1 MMGVDELYA
10 VTPEEFVAAR
20 NALAK
25 ELKAAGAKEDAAAVA
40 KLRRPSVTAW
50 ALNKVARTDA
60 DLVAAALDAGERLR
74 VASDDAVAGRPE
86 GLREATAAERA
97 AGGAVA
103 KVAGALLGARAS
115 SLQAAVLGTLRV
127 AALDATVADELR
139 RGVLTTEH
147 EQPGFGFGLDLGD
160 SPVVERTA
168 RPAAKKAASRPT
180 LRAVPDLEPDG
191 DEAEDDAVS
200 REAAKAE
207 RAAAREGE
215 RRRRKEQLARQRT
228 ADRLATEADRLA
240 KEADDAEAAGVDA
253 RRLSEEAR
261 SRADAAADAVRALDP
276 E

>member
-50 ALNKVARTDA
+50 ALNQVARSDA
-60 DLVAAALDAGERLR
+60 ELVAAALDTGERLR

-103 KVAGALLGARAS
+103 KAAGALLGARAS
-115 SLQAAVLGTLRV
+115 SLQNAVLGTLRA

-147 EQPGFGFGLDLGD
+147 EQSGFGFGLDLGD
-160 SPVVERTA
+160 GPVVERTS
-168 RPAAKKAASRPT
+168 RPAAKKATGRPA
-180 LRAVPDLEPDG
+180 LRAVPDLEPD
-191 DEAEDDAVS
+191 DEAEDDTVA
-200 REAAKAE
+200 REAARAE
-207 RAAAREGE
+207 RSAAREAE
-215 RRRRKEQLARQRT
+215 RRRKKEQAARQRT
-228 ADRLATEADRLA
+228 ADRLAKEASRLA
-240 KEADDAEAAGVDA
+240 READDAEALAVEA
-253 RRLSEEAR
+253 RQRADGAR
-261 SRADAAADAVRALDP
+261 SRADQAAEAVRALDP
-276 E
+276 T